1 MRLPRG
7 AHVSP
12 VKQQPVVGIGNVFRR
27 DMLDELLLYLVGR
40 VGTFRHESQPMGYTI
55 HMGVDSKC

>member
-12 VKQQPVVGIGNVFRR
+12 VKQQPVVGVRNIFRR
-27 DMLDELLLYLVGR
+27 DMLDEFLLYFIGR
-40 VGTFRHESQPMGYTI
+40 VGTFRHKSQPMSHTI
-55 HMGVDSKC
+55 YMGVDSKC